1 MKTFPVLATT
11 LLLAACATAPRPLQ
25 GQYSSLLPADASRAS
40 ASGESVRWG
49 GRIVSVEPQAQRSCF
64 EIVALPLTASGR
76 PRQVD
81 RSEGRFIACRAG
93 FYDPEV
99 FQPGREITI
108 SGRVQGFESRK
119 VGDFDYRYPV
129 VGADVVYL
137 WPERRE
143 YDAYDRAAAWG
154 PYGFGPFGPWW

>member
-1 MKTFPVLATT
+1 MKTLPLFVST

-25 GQYSSLLPADASRAS
+25 GQFSSVLPDDAARAS

-49 GRIVSVEPQAQRSCF
+49 GRIVSVDLQAQRSCF
-64 EIVALPLTASGR
+64 EVVALPLSTSGR

-99 FQPGREITI
+99 FQAGREITI
-108 SGRVQGFESRK
+108 SGRIQGFESRR
-119 VGDFDYRYPV
+119 VGDFDYRYPIV
-129 VGADVVYL
+129 AAEVVYL

-143 YDAYDRAAAWG
+143 YDRYDRAAVWG
-154 PYGFGPFGPWW
+154 PYGFGPWW

>member
-1 MKTFPVLATT
+1 MKILPLLGAS

-25 GQYSSLLPADASRAS
+25 GQFSSLVPDAAARTGA
-40 ASGESVRWG
+40 AGESVRWG
-49 GRIVSVEPQAQRSCF
+49 GRIVSVEPQRESSCF
-64 EIVALPLTASGR
+64 EVVALPLTPSGR

-99 FQPGREITI
+99 FQAGRELTI
-108 SGRVQGFESRK
+108 AGRIQRFESRR

-129 VGADVVYL
+129 VGADVIYL

-143 YDAYDRAAAWG
+143 RDAYDRAMFWG
-154 PYGFGPFGPWW
+154 PVGFGPWW

>member
-1 MKTFPVLATT
+1 MKTFPVIAST

-25 GQYSSLLPADASRAS
+25 GQFSTVLPADASRAS
-40 ASGESVRWG
+40 ASGEAVRWG
-49 GRIVSVEPQAQRSCF
+49 GRIVSVEPFAERSCF
-64 EIVALPLTASGR
+64 EIIALPLTASGR

-108 SGRVQGFESRK
+108 SGHIQGFESRK

-143 YDAYDRAAAWG
+143 HDGYDRAAAWG